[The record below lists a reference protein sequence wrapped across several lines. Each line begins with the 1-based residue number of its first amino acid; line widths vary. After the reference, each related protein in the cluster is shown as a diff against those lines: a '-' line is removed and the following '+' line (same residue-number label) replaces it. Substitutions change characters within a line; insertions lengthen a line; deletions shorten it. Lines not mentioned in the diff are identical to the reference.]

1 MINKTLEII
10 YCLSKIRMPD
20 LTASEIW
27 HMKSEIFLQVQV
39 NFDIQNY
46 NFEFKN
52 SKNEQK
58 KK

>member
-20 LTASEIW
+20 WTASEIW
-27 HMKSEIFLQVQV
+27 HMKSEILLQVQV

-58 KK
+58 KN